1 MLKHLRTNPI
11 ALLAL
16 FIALGGTS
24 YAVAPVP
31 SGAAAPA
38 YASIFSIRQGG
49 APYIEVSRASGIAKP
64 NVTFANDNTLCLDG
78 LKSEPRNVQ
87 VTSGAWPRTATVS
100 LRPVDGPCAG
110 KQIRVSLHA
119 ADGSQPYYHEFFIS
133 VQS

>member
-31 SGAAAPA
+31 SGTTAPA
-38 YASIFSIRQGG
+38 YASIFSLRQGG
-49 APYIEVSRASGIAKP
+49 APHIEVNRASGIAKQ

-100 LRPVDGPCAG
+100 VRPVNGPCAG
-110 KQIRVSLHA
+110 KQIQVSLHA
-119 ADGSQPYYHEFFIS
+119 ADGSQPSYHEFFIS